1 MQYAGPRS
9 IRRKRG
15 ELMPKWAVLYFRGNQ
30 AKWKIFKNKK
40 LALKFRKKEGGPK
53 RGSFIRKKR

>member
-1 MQYAGPRS
+1 
-9 IRRKRG
+9 
-15 ELMPKWAVLYFRGNQ
+15 MPKWAVLYFRGNQ